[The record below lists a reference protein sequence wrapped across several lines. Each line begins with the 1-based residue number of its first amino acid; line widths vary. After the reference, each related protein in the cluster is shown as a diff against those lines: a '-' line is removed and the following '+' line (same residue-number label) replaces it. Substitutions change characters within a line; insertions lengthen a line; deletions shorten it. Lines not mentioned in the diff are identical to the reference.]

1 MLGRHTAAHFLSHA
15 HVGIVCI
22 EVNRAC
28 HVSWMPTC
36 CALARRSD
44 SHDCDEIFSC
54 ARSMSLDTHMQQT
67 HMSCDEVLSSPTYR
81 KSRHALPATGSL
93 RLHTAASHAA
103 NTESHE
109 TNQYASKIN
118 LKCLARRPDMPPLAE
133 QTKTLKNLHGLRQP
147 VSFLVCARLWMSW
160 KYAYLPT
167 FKLRRS
173 LLL

>member
-1 MLGRHTAAHFLSHA
+1 MHMLALCASKSIAPAMSHECRHAVPWHEEATLMTAMRYSRVQGL
-15 HVGIVCI
+15 
-22 EVNRAC
+22 
-28 HVSWMPTC
+28 
-36 CALARRSD
+36 
-44 SHDCDEIFSC
+44 
-54 ARSMSLDTHMQQT
+54 MSLDTHMQQT

-81 KSRHALPATGSL
+81 KSRHALPATSSL

-147 VSFLVCARLWMSW
+147 VSFLVCARLWMS
-160 KYAYLPT
+160 
-167 FKLRRS
+167 
-173 LLL
+173 